1 MTKTSK
7 GKKIFLIVLL
17 SVLVLVLL
25 GFMISVIMGFLPIRA
40 FNLASYKVSSQLA
53 YEDVFDASFQEIK
66 VDATLGDIEVLPST
80 DEKTHIAIYS
90 DSSLFDVEDND
101 SDLSIVFGEEEGF
114 HFSVPNTKDLIKVYV
129 PVSTSGSFVLESD
142 CGDVTAEEFSNAI
155 FDVTTNMGDVTIT
168 GANQIDVDND
178 MGDITVGT
186 VRNLK
191 VIQDMGD
198 LEVDSISSRLSI
210 ENDMGNVFLKEVSL
224 EYDSK
229 LTVNLGNVEIEKVSN
244 AYIDAKVDLGD
255 VDISNNNR
263 KASHTLTIK
272 GDMGDVQIGN

>member
-80 DEKTHIAIYS
+80 DEKTYIAIYS

-101 SDLSIVFGEEEGF
+101 SDLSIVFREEEGF

-129 PVSTSGSFVLESD
+129 PVST
-142 CGDVTAEEFSNAI
+142 GDPVSIAIAPATSKPLLIVTETALFRFNVPITAPFLPVMSLFS
-155 FDVTTNMGDVTIT
+155 
-168 GANQIDVDND
+168 
-178 MGDITVGT
+178 
-186 VRNLK
+186 
-191 VIQDMGD
+191 
-198 LEVDSISSRLSI
+198 
-210 ENDMGNVFLKEVSL
+210 
-224 EYDSK
+224 
-229 LTVNLGNVEIEKVSN
+229 
-244 AYIDAKVDLGD
+244 
-255 VDISNNNR
+255 
-263 KASHTLTIK
+263 
-272 GDMGDVQIGN
+272 